1 MSRESTVGL
10 VHRRGGVVGLLAAG
24 DLAARTALAIGAR
37 NYAPATDA
45 LPTASTR
52 SLTNTSDAPIRISGG
67 TRDSAPDD
75 DRRRLHRTHT
85 AGLTRDRVVAD
96 GNY

>member
-37 NYAPATDA
+37 SYAPATDA
-45 LPTASTR
+45 LPTASTK

-75 DRRRLHRTHT
+75 DAVDSIAHT
-85 AGLTRDRVVAD
+85 AGVTRDRVVAD